1 MYSEFVQNKFLKKIE
16 VDVPVKCFG
25 IINLTPD
32 SFSDGSLTYSNED
45 YQLQK
50 VNEHIRLNADVIDI
64 GAQSTKPNASS
75 VSAHEE
81 FERLLIF
88 LERYQSQLPLSLDC
102 FVPEVIEK
110 VFSRKE
116 LSKDIAYIN
125 DVSGMQ
131 NELFIE
137 KCVKYCD
144 KKTKFIAM
152 HSKGGIPPI
161 AARDLPSGFYDED
174 SGLENHMMR
183 FFEKTLQLCEKYSIT
198 QDRLILDP
206 GFGFAK
212 NVSQSFA
219 IIDIIPKLKQEFGL
233 PIFVGSSRKSFLKL
247 WDSKVTE
254 LGFDKTSLDNEK
266 LDLLTLEFNSLL
278 TDVDYFRMHA

>member
-16 VDVPVKCFG
+16 VDVPVQCFG

-64 GAQSTKPNASS
+64 GAQSTKPNANP
-75 VSAHEE
+75 VSAQEE
-81 FERLLIF
+81 FERLLSF
-88 LERYQSQLPLSLDC
+88 LQRYQSQLPLSLDC
-102 FVPEVIEK
+102 FVPELIEK
-110 VFSRKE
+110 VFSRQD

-125 DVSGMQ
+125 DVCGMQ
-131 NELFIE
+131 NEKFIE
-137 KCVKYCD
+137 KCVDYCNN
-144 KKTKFIAM
+144 KTKFIAM
-152 HSKGGIPPI
+152 HSKGGIPPV
-161 AARDLPSGFYDED
+161 AARDLASSFYDED
-174 SGLENHMMR
+174 GGLENHMLR
-183 FFEKTLQLCEKYSIT
+183 FFEQSITLCEKYSIN

-212 NVSQSFA
+212 NFQHSFEL
-219 IIDIIPKLKQEFGL
+219 IEIIPKLKKEFGL
-233 PIFVGSSRKSFLKL
+233 PIFVGTSRKSFLKL
-247 WDSKVTE
+247 WDSKIEE
-254 LGFDKTSLDNEK
+254 LGFEKNCLDNEK